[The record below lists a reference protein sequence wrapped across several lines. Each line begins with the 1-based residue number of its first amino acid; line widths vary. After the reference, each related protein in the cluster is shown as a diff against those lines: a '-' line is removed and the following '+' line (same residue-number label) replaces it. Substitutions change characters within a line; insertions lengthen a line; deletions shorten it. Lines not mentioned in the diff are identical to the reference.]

1 MAADYVKALTWPV
14 LFWIVADLYFFVVSY
29 IGGVLEQIVLPAVAP
44 LLVLAGAW
52 GGNAIVK
59 HGGKWMDV
67 IGAGVVLGLV
77 CGGGGLILFGVAR
90 GLGVGAVF
98 PGSTMDF
105 SLSFLGALLGGWWTL
120 SQTARPAMGMGGGSS
135 PP

>member
-14 LFWIVADLYFFVVSY
+14 LFWIVVDVYLFLISY
-29 IGGVLEQIVLPAVAP
+29 IGGVLDLIVLPALAP
-44 LLVLAGAW
+44 LIVLAGAW
-52 GGNAIVK
+52 GGNAIAK
-59 HGGKWMDV
+59 HGGNWMDV

-90 GLGVGAVF
+90 GLGVGAAF

-105 SLSFLGALLGGWWTL
+105 SLTLAGALLGGWWTL
-120 SQTARPAMGMGGGSS
+120 SQSGRSSMGMGGSS